1 MVCTYIGRQ
10 WHLQQRDGDVG
21 RERHLVTHATLEGQS
36 ENSHTSAFAEHWTLH
51 VMSLGLENS
60 ILSFFFYF
68 LEEKNYFFKKIV
80 YICIF
85 MCPFVHE

>member
-36 ENSHTSAFAEHWTLH
+36 EDSHTLAFAEHWTLH

-60 ILSFFFYF
+60 ILSFFYF
-68 LEEKNYFFKKIV
+68 LEEKNYFFKKNRV
-80 YICIF
+80 YLHIYVSICA
-85 MCPFVHE
+85 

>member
-1 MVCTYIGRQ
+1 MVYTYIGRQ
-10 WHLQQRDGDVG
+10 WNLQQGDGDVG

-60 ILSFFFYF
+60 ILSFFLFF
-68 LEEKNYFFKKIV
+68 RRKSYFF
-80 YICIF
+80 F
-85 MCPFVHE
+85 

>member
-10 WHLQQRDGDVG
+10 WNLQQRNGDVG

-60 ILSFFFYF
+60 ILSFFLNFF
-68 LEEKNYFFKKIV
+68 KRKSYFFLKKNRV
-80 YICIF
+80 YLCICVSV
-85 MCPFVHE
+85 CA